1 MKRTAAGAAGQPS
14 SGTSSARSRSERD
27 IGGRTQRPQRSRPSG
42 GRGSGSTAR
51 VHSAGGNSPRRPRD
65 VKAGAG
71 ARMLAPIAIVVFALA
86 CLIVISSQGDDGSV
100 KNDGA
105 AASSSN
111 SAPSSGAK
119 SVTKVSGPTR
129 SVYVVKAGDSFS
141 AIAEKEG
148 VDVDTLSS
156 LNPDVDPR
164 ALQPGQKLKLKE

>member
-1 MKRTAAGAAGQPS
+1 M
-14 SGTSSARSRSERD
+14 
-27 IGGRTQRPQRSRPSG
+27 
-42 GRGSGSTAR
+42 
-51 VHSAGGNSPRRPRD
+51 
-65 VKAGAG
+65 
-71 ARMLAPIAIVVFALA
+71 AIVVFALA
-86 CLIVISSQGDDGSV
+86 CLIVISSQSDDGKVASES
-100 KNDGA
+100 A
-105 AASSSN
+105 SPAASNS
-111 SAPSSGAK
+111 SAPSK